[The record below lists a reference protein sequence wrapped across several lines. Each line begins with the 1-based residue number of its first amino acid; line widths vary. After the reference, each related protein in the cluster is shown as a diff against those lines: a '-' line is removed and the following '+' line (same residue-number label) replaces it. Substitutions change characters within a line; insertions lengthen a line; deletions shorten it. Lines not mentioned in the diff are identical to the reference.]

1 MPEYGLTSTGPNVKR
16 LDVIE
21 DQIHTELSEK
31 WGVNTRQ
38 NPESFLCHL
47 IRNIADQIADLWAY
61 GSDVYY
67 SQFPNSAEGKN
78 LDTAVQYGGIIR
90 ERAKKSYYRILCT
103 GIDGTTIPS
112 GTIIASDTNPPVN
125 LTISED
131 AKITSAN
138 VNQARIVI
146 AEPRTTSTLSVLLND
161 VLYSFAP
168 LATNTDDENLA
179 GLATQ
184 LNGATGFSCAVDS
197 ENSSVIVLTADDPI
211 SSNSM
216 VLSEN
221 LTTETIGSVILFATV
236 DDGDILVPSGVI
248 NKVVRAVVGL
258 QSVENVG
265 DYIAGRQQETDT
277 ELRQSYVDKIFKR
290 SSAMVESI
298 RSNILDRVQGV
309 ESCAVYENDTNEVDD
324 FGRWPHSVEVIVD
337 GTFDSTEMAQTI
349 LDTKAGGISTYADM
363 DNGGVEVTLPGDYGE
378 DIIIRYGRPIPVYVF
393 YKVYVKFNSG
403 MNVPGNYQELV
414 ENTILEC
421 MSKLKAGDDVTPQR
435 FLQSLYNT
443 VPGVD
448 YFLMEMAHTTNSAT
462 VPSAGQYT
470 DMIVSITPRQRAV
483 TDEGRITVGL
493 VGT

>member
-90 ERAKKSYYRILCT
+90 ERAQKSYYRILCT

-125 LTISED
+125 LTIDED
-131 AKITSAN
+131 AKITSSN
-138 VNQARIVI
+138 VNQARIII
-146 AEPRTTSTLSVLLND
+146 AEPRTTSNLSVLLND
-161 VLYSFAP
+161 TLYSYSP
-168 LATNTDDENLA
+168 LATQTDDENLA
-179 GLATQ
+179 ELASA
-184 LNGATGFSCAVDS
+184 LNDATGFSCTVDS
-197 ENSSVIVLTADDPI
+197 ENPSVIVLTAEDVI
-211 SSNSM
+211 SSNTM

-221 LTTETIGSVILFATV
+221 LTTETIGSVVMFATV
-236 DDGDILVPSGVI
+236 DDGDIMIPAGVI
-248 NKVVRAVVGL
+248 NKIVRAVVGL

-265 DYIAGRQQETDT
+265 DYIAGREQETDT

-290 SSAMVESI
+290 SSSMVESI

-309 ESCAVYENDTNEVDD
+309 ESCAVYENDTNETDS
-324 FGRWPHSVEVIVD
+324 FGRPPHSVEVVAD
-337 GTFDSTEMAQTI
+337 GTFDETLLAQTI
-349 LDTKAGGISTYADM
+349 LDTKAGGIATYGS
-363 DNGGVEVTLPGDYGE
+363 NEVVIPGDYGE
-378 DIIIRYGRPIPVYVF
+378 SIPIYYNMPQPVYVW
-393 YKVYVKFNSG
+393 YKIVVKFTEG
-403 MNVPGNYQELV
+403 IYHPQNYQELV
-414 ENTILEC
+414 EETIMKC
-421 MSKLKAGDDVTPQR
+421 MDMLKAGDDVTPQR

-448 YFLMEMAHTTNSAT
+448 YFEVGMYSTTDDSDHPSSGDYTEM
-462 VPSAGQYT
+462 
-470 DMIVSITPRQRAV
+470 MVSITPRQRAV
-483 TDEGRITVGL
+483 TDAGRIGVGL
-493 VGT
+493 VGS